1 MSHIQVLVVDDEDD
15 YRDTLVKR
23 MRKRNFSVRGARGGQ
38 EALEMMKETPADLVL
53 LDMRMPGMN
62 GLQTLLA
69 LKQNHPAIRVILV
82 TGHAC
87 VETARHGLD
96 HGAYDY
102 LLKPVTLDQI
112 MAKIKE
118 CMQSKPDDLPT
129 TH

>member
-1 MSHIQVLVVDDEDD
+1 MNHIQVLVVDDEDD

-23 MRKRNFSVRGARGGQ
+23 MRRRNYTVRGARDGQ
-38 EALEMMKETPADLVL
+38 EALAMMDETPADLVL
-53 LDMRMPGMN
+53 LDMRMPRMN

-69 LKQNHPAIRVILV
+69 LKQSHPATRVILV

-87 VETARHGLD
+87 AETARHGLL

-102 LLKPVTLDQI
+102 MLKPVTLDQI

-118 CMQSKPDDLPT
+118 CLESEPGGFSTP
-129 TH
+129 H